1 MTINNTGSEKAGT
14 REIPVTTSSD
24 APATEKRFAPHSG
37 FVIED
42 RPLDDYAK
50 LRVAVIGAG
59 ISGINT
65 GILFPVKVPNIDLT
79 IFEKNSDVGGTWL
92 ENIYPGVRCD
102 IPAHVYQSTF
112 APNTQWS
119 QEYAEGA
126 EIGKYWQDV
135 AKKYDVYKYIKFQKR
150 IVRATW
156 DPEASEWVLQIKD
169 LKSGETQEQR
179 FDVLV
184 PAIGVF
190 NAWKLPD
197 YPGINEYEGHIRHS
211 SNWDPNFDPA
221 GKTIA
226 VIGNGAS
233 GLQIT
238 PPLQKVAKHLD
249 VYVRNPTWIA
259 PSFGQEKRS
268 ETPVL
273 YTEERKQAF
282 QDPKTY
288 HSFRKPFESQFWRNF
303 HRIFKDSK
311 GNNEAKEAFTKLMT
325 SQLEKK
331 PQSFWRKYF
340 RISSRSADDRRLAPD
355 TLLLSPRITSPYAY
369 FGIAPPLFPNL
380 FFSTGP
386 NCFGLSGTFPFTI
399 ETVVTYIAKVLR
411 KIQTNGLKT
420 IVVSE
425 GAADDFIEYIDRFFE
440 RTVLSGNCSSW
451 YNGGKAG
458 QRIHGPWPGSAS
470 HATKVRVEPRW
481 EDFEYT
487 YKSKQK
493 NRFAFFW
500 EWVDDE

>member
-1 MTINNTGSEKAGT
+1 LAI
-14 REIPVTTSSD
+14 I
-24 APATEKRFAPHSG
+24 
-37 FVIED
+37 
-42 RPLDDYAK
+42 
-50 LRVAVIGAG
+50 
-59 ISGINT
+59 
-65 GILFPVKVPNIDLT
+65 
-79 IFEKNSDVGGTWL
+79 
-92 ENIYPGVRCD
+92 
-102 IPAHVYQSTF
+102 
-112 APNTQWS
+112 
-119 QEYAEGA
+119 
-126 EIGKYWQDV
+126 
-135 AKKYDVYKYIKFQKR
+135 DVYR
-150 IVRATW
+150 
-156 DPEASEWVLQIKD
+156 
-169 LKSGETQEQR
+169 
-179 FDVLV
+179 
-184 PAIGVF
+184 
-190 NAWKLPD
+190 LPD

-355 TLLLSPRITSPYAY
+355 TLLLSPRIT
-369 FGIAPPLFPNL
+369 
-380 FFSTGP
+380 
-386 NCFGLSGTFPFTI
+386 
-399 ETVVTYIAKVLR
+399 
-411 KIQTNGLKT
+411 
-420 IVVSE
+420 
-425 GAADDFIEYIDRFFE
+425 
-440 RTVLSGNCSSW
+440 
-451 YNGGKAG
+451 
-458 QRIHGPWPGSAS
+458 
-470 HATKVRVEPRW
+470 
-481 EDFEYT
+481 
-487 YKSKQK
+487 
-493 NRFAFFW
+493 
-500 EWVDDE
+500 